1 LRGRA
6 SGEHGT
12 ATTGKVLIAG
22 GGIGGLTLA
31 IALRLAGADVEILE
45 QAPELTPLGA
55 GLLVQANA
63 MLALRS
69 IGLDQA
75 VESRGKVI
83 RRTRILRE
91 DGLVL
96 SDLDMTWL
104 SAEIGAPTVAIHRA
118 RLQAALLAELG
129 GARLS
134 TAARVV
140 GYDDRGDEVT
150 ARLEGGAEI
159 SGALLVGADGLRSTV
174 RRQLVGDGAPRYAG
188 YTSWR
193 GIAPLE
199 VGSDGLAIEMWGK
212 GLRFGMAGVGHGET
226 YWFAVANAP
235 EGERDDDSLAVVRDR
250 FHGFG
255 ADVRKLLAATP
266 GERVFRTDIHD
277 RDPTAGWWRGR
288 VALLGDAAHPTTPNL
303 GQGGCMAIEDAVVLA
318 DALAAEPSPE
328 GAFHRYES
336 QRFVRTRWLV
346 EESRRFGR
354 IAQAAS
360 PFAVW
365 ARDLAVRLT
374 PRRVLRARLARVLS
388 FRP

>member
-1 LRGRA
+1 
-6 SGEHGT
+6 
-12 ATTGKVLIAG
+12 
-22 GGIGGLTLA
+22 
-31 IALRLAGADVEILE
+31 
-45 QAPELTPLGA
+45 
-55 GLLVQANA
+55 
-63 MLALRS
+63 
-69 IGLDQA
+69 
-75 VESRGKVI
+75 
-83 RRTRILRE
+83 
-91 DGLVL
+91 LVL
-96 SDLDMTWL
+96 SDLDMTGL
-104 SAEIGAPTVAIHRA
+104 TAEIGAPTVAIHRA
-118 RLQAALLAELG
+118 RLQAALLAELD

-140 GYDDRGDEVT
+140 GYDDRGGEVV

-159 SGALLVGADGLRSTV
+159 SGAILVGADGLRSSV
-174 RRQLVGDGAPRYAG
+174 RRQLVGDGEPRYAG

-212 GLRFGMAGVGHGET
+212 GLRFGMAGVGQGET

-235 EGERDDDSLAVVRDR
+235 EGDRDDDSLAVVRNR

-255 ADVRKLLAATP
+255 ADVRKLLAGTP
-266 GERVFRTDIHD
+266 GERVLRTDIHD

-318 DALAAEPSPE
+318 NALAAEPSPE
-328 GAFHRYES
+328 RAFRRYES
-336 QRFVRTRWLV
+336 RRFARTRWLV

-354 IAQAAS
+354 VAQAAS

-374 PRRVLRARLARVLS
+374 PPRVLRARLARALS
-388 FRP
+388 FHP